1 MVNGAIRFNK
11 DVWFFITL
19 DESNGDNEVKLE
31 VYDEGTQSLWVLT
44 GVITWED

>member
-11 DVWFFITL
+11 DVWVSIAL
-19 DESNGDNEVKLE
+19 DPDNGDNLVTFEVNTPDHGKM
-31 VYDEGTQSLWVLT
+31 VLT